1 MLKDIRDDPCALS
14 PQHHCGL
21 HIPTERTHFLAQPF
35 PQLLTFAWLP
45 TFSEHHS
52 SAIIWGV
59 GRGSSGELGECGEL
73 ASGTTPPAWGGL
85 GLPWWACV
93 LLLGYLPAL
102 TVSGSLISGPS
113 ESERKE
119 GRGEL
124 SVPLPANLPGAA
136 AGRTLKKAGQVHFT
150 VSLCPSLSRQVP
162 GWPTAGV
169 P

>member
-21 HIPTERTHFLAQPF
+21 HIPTERTHFLARPF

-59 GRGSSGELGECGEL
+59 GRGSSRELGECGEL

-102 TVSGSLISGPS
+102 S
-113 ESERKE
+113 
-119 GRGEL
+119 
-124 SVPLPANLPGAA
+124 
-136 AGRTLKKAGQVHFT
+136 
-150 VSLCPSLSRQVP
+150 
-162 GWPTAGV
+162 
-169 P
+169 